1 MEHALASGNVA
12 ADGLISRAE
21 ALVLA
26 LDSGARE
33 LDETLPMSLSRLDER
48 FDKTMRIMADASP
61 EAEKLEA
68 VTDAILGRVNEAEE
82 MIRTQAT
89 LLKEWLSSAEAHLV
103 TNRIEVE
110 KLASAISARSEEHTS
125 ELQSLMRISYA

>member
-21 ALVLA
+21 ALLLA

-89 LLKEWLSSAEAHLV
+89 LLKEWLSSAEDRKSKRL
-103 TNRIEVE
+103 N
-110 KLASAISARSEEHTS
+110 ASH
-125 ELQSLMRISYA
+125 

>member
-1 MEHALASGNVA
+1 
-12 ADGLISRAE
+12 
-21 ALVLA
+21 
-26 LDSGARE
+26 
-33 LDETLPMSLSRLDER
+33 MSLSRLDER

-110 KLASAISARSEEHTS
+110 KLASAIRSEEHTS
-125 ELQSLMRISYA
+125 ELQSLMRITYAVFCLKKKQQQE

>member
-21 ALVLA
+21 ALLLA

-48 FDKTMRIMADASP
+48 LDKTMRIMADASP
-61 EAEKLEA
+61 EAAKLEA
-68 VTDAILGRVNEAEE
+68 VTDAILGRVNEAED
-82 MIRTQAT
+82 MIRTQDT
-89 LLKEWLSSAEAHLV
+89 LHKEWQARDEAPLDRQTVSAGKEGV
-103 TNRIEVE
+103 
-110 KLASAISARSEEHTS
+110 ARE
-125 ELQSLMRISYA
+125 